1 MSVHTDLDK
10 IFISRKIILEMLE
23 YRGYDTSKYQNY
35 LKQELQILFSS
46 DKLHMFVNHKNQD
59 RSLLVYYIESTGS
72 KINQKQLKFLMNS
85 FSEKTDNKFINENT
99 DTVIIISLDT
109 ISDTTKDNAFLYYEN
124 SISEDVRPNPVYKGL
139 YIQLFEINTLLFN
152 IMNHDLVPKHTI
164 LSDKQYEDEV
174 KKVYKI
180 NKSSQ
185 LPIISKLDPVA
196 MFIGLRPKDVCR
208 ISRSSETAG
217 IYNNYRYCK

>member
-10 IFISRKIILEMLE
+10 IYISRKIILEMLD
-23 YRGYDTSKYQNY
+23 YRGYDISKYQTY
-35 LKQELQILFSS
+35 LREELQILFTS
-46 DKLHMFVNHKNQD
+46 DKLHMLVNHKHQD

-72 KINQKQLKFLMNS
+72 KINQKQLKFLMNNFNES
-85 FSEKTDNKFINENT
+85 VDNKFINQNT

-109 ISDTTKDNAFLYYEN
+109 ISDTTKDNVFNYYEN
-124 SISEDVRPNPVYKGL
+124 SILEDTRINPIYKGI
-139 YIQLFEINTLLFN
+139 YIQLFEINSLLFN
-152 IMNHDLVPKHTI
+152 IMNHDLVPKHSI
-164 LSDKQYEDEV
+164 LSDKEYEEEV

-180 NKSSQ
+180 NKSTQ
-185 LPIISKLDPVA
+185 LPIISRLDPVA